1 MTLPQTSIAKNY
13 STGVDF
19 FDALS
24 LSNGRAMLSNS
35 QVDEILKDEKARLQ
49 YKDAFPMWTGT
60 IIVYE
65 KAGVPFGTT
74 IKGRDGVTFDIPKK
88 YQGKKDC
95 AIVIESPNYSLTKT
109 RLTATK
115 TSLIE
120 NFPKK
125 NGWYLPDSAHGIPQG
140 KEAKDSD
147 KNARY
152 LWRNNTDSIVPLS
165 RYFDVSY
172 GDGLR
177 AVDAEGGF
185 GARLGV
191 VFVQDERLVRGA
203 GTKKFPE
210 TLDEAIDSFFKNR
223 KVKA

>member
-1 MTLPQTSIAKNY
+1 MKNQITKFPSLTVSKNY
-13 STGVDF
+13 SNHVTF
-19 FDALS
+19 TDALS

-49 YKDAFPMWTGT
+49 YKDALPMWTGT

-74 IKGRDGVTFDIPKK
+74 IKGGGGVTFDIPKK

-152 LWRNNTDSIVPLS
+152 LWRNNTDSIVPIARGFVGSSGDVL
-165 RYFDVSY
+165 RYVSA
-172 GDGLR
+172 GRDFSG
-177 AVDAEGGF
+177 
-185 GARLGV
+185 RLGV

-203 GTKKFPE
+203 GTK
-210 TLDEAIDSFFKNR
+210 NR